1 MTCTSTTHEFVNLH
15 RLALG
20 TVQFGLNYGI
30 ANQQGQ
36 VSLKDA
42 RSILEQAGVAGLDTL
57 DTAIAY
63 GNSEQ
68 RLGEIGV
75 SQWKVVSKLPPI
87 PDECVDVM
95 SWVDSTVA
103 AALQRL
109 GIQQLRGLLL
119 HRPDQLYGAQ
129 GDMLY
134 SALTRLKGEG
144 VVQKIGISIYQP
156 DELNELTKN
165 FSFDMVQ
172 VPFNIID
179 HRLID
184 SGWLSLLYQ
193 HGIEVHVRSVF
204 LQGLLLMPAA
214 DRLKKFSR
222 WQPLWN
228 RWEQWLFDV
237 GLTPLQ
243 ACLRFV
249 LMQPEI
255 ERVIVGVDSLSQ
267 FKEILQA
274 AEGKFPGVPP
284 GLLDCDDP
292 KLLNPG
298 NWK

>member
-1 MTCTSTTHEFVNLH
+1 MSCAPTTNEVANLN

-36 VSLKDA
+36 VGLKEA
-42 RSILEQAGVAGLDTL
+42 RSILEQAGAAGLDTL

-87 PDECVDVM
+87 PDECVDVAP
-95 SWVDSTVA
+95 WVNATVT

-119 HRPDQLYGAQ
+119 HRPGQLYGAQ

-134 SALTRLKGEG
+134 SALNRLKGEG
-144 VVQKIGISIYQP
+144 VVQKIGISIYHP
-156 DELNELTKN
+156 TELTELTKN
-165 FSFDMVQ
+165 FSFDIVQ

-184 SGWLSLLYQ
+184 SGWLSRLSQ
-193 HGIEVHVRSVF
+193 QGTEVHVRSVF
-204 LQGLLLMPAA
+204 LQGLLLMKPA
-214 DRLKKFSR
+214 DRLKKFAR
-222 WQPLWN
+222 WQPLWTQ
-228 RWEQWLFDV
+228 WEQWLADV
-237 GLTPLQ
+237 ELTPLQ
-243 ACLRFV
+243 ACLRFA
-249 LMQPEI
+249 LAQPQI
-255 ERVIVGVDSLSQ
+255 GRVIVGVDSLMQ
-267 FKEILQA
+267 FNEILQA
-274 AEGKFPGVPP
+274 AKGDFPGIPP
-284 GLLDCDDP
+284 GLLECDDP
-292 KLLNPG
+292 ELLNPA

>member
-1 MTCTSTTHEFVNLH
+1 LK
-15 RLALG
+15 LALG

-30 ANQQGQ
+30 ANQHGQ
-36 VSLKDA
+36 VSLKEA
-42 RSILEQAGVAGLDTL
+42 QAILKQAELAGLDTL
-57 DTAIAY
+57 DTAIDY

-75 SQWKVVSKLPPI
+75 TQWKVVSKLPPI
-87 PDECVDVM
+87 PDGCFDVA
-95 SWVDSTVA
+95 SWVDATVT

-109 GIQQLRGLLL
+109 GVLRLRGLLL
-119 HRPDQLYGAQ
+119 HRPAQLCGAQ
-129 GDMLY
+129 GDVLY
-134 SALTRLKGEG
+134 RSLIRFKAAG
-144 VVQKIGISIYQP
+144 VVQKIGISIYHP

-184 SGWLSLLYQ
+184 SGWLNLLYQ
-193 HGIEVHVRSVF
+193 QGTEVHVRSVF
-204 LQGLLLMPAA
+204 LQGLLLMQPAE
-214 DRLKKFSR
+214 RLKKFPR

-228 RWEQWLFDV
+228 RWEQWLTDV

-249 LMQPEI
+249 LAQPQI
-255 ERVIVGVDSLSQ
+255 ERVIVGIDSLSQ

-274 AEGKFPGVPP
+274 AQGDFPGVPQ
-284 GLLDCDDP
+284 GLLECDDP
-292 KLLNPG
+292 QLLNPA